1 MGWSVSLYISFVV
14 SHNGQILPET
24 AASICRQI
32 EQKLMAVDE
41 RIRRSKKQAVWKLWT
56 RHISTTVN
64 KTAIR
69 NILHKITKM
78 VNASND
84 QQRPASASI
93 RCKDPFSS
101 ATPYAEELEYTI
113 GLLIHDQDIHQYHF
127 PELKILMKKKLIVV
141 TRKANMYFNRL
152 VPTK

>member
-1 MGWSVSLYISFVV
+1 MPFVD
-14 SHNGQILPET
+14 SHNGQILLVS
-24 AASICRQI
+24 AVFICKQI
-32 EQKLMAVDE
+32 ELKFMAVVG
-41 RIRRSKKQAVWKLWT
+41 RIRRSKKQAIWKLWT

-101 ATPYAEELEYTI
+101 ATPYAEELEQNI
-113 GLLIHDQDIHQYHF
+113 DLLIHDQNIRQYHF
-127 PELKILMKKKLIVV
+127 PGDQ
-141 TRKANMYFNRL
+141 NRAEDGDEEADSL
-152 VPTK
+152 